1 MTLNLVRIR
10 KKNRLKHSLEG
21 FLEKSYIFFGSEAF

>member
-1 MTLNLVRIR
+1 MTLNLVIMR

-21 FLEKSYIFFGSEAF
+21 FLGKPFISLGREAF

>member
-10 KKNRLKHSLEG
+10 KKTRLKHSLEG
-21 FLEKSYIFFGSEAF
+21 LLGKSYVFLGREAF